1 MQCVAASTPTL
12 HCSTMRQQEALT
24 AELEFM
30 RKQEAQHDALLQDLQ
45 EPTAQQMYEQI
56 SDLKPL
62 DILTSSA
69 SEAGCPRSPPD

>member
-1 MQCVAASTPTL
+1 
-12 HCSTMRQQEALT
+12 
-24 AELEFM
+24 M